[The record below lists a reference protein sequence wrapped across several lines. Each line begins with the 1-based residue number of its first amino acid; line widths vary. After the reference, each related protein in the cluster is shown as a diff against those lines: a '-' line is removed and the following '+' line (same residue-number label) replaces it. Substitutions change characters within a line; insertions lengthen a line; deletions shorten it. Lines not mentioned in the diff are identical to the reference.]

1 MQVSK
6 EIAGAAIGAT
16 NNLDVAKVV
25 SGAIV
30 GPDLNYL
37 DIGKVIAGAVIISDI
52 NFKAA
57 KVIAGV
63 VIEMKQPG
71 FVCVACC

>member
-6 EIAGAAIGAT
+6 EIAGAAVGPSI
-16 NNLDVAKVV
+16 NYLDVAKVV
-25 SGAIV
+25 S
-30 GPDLNYL
+30 
-37 DIGKVIAGAVIISDI
+37 GAVIISDI